1 MLITD
6 CFRRPLL
13 PSSGEEAPTNNKMR
27 DGSGTFDLTVKVY
40 FPDDKR
46 KMIAKLFVRDSMQ
59 SATSRTKLL
68 LHFSCLLLSDP
79 EQC

>member
-13 PSSGEEAPTNNKMR
+13 PSSGVEAPTNNEMR
-27 DGSGTFDLTVKVY
+27 DGKGTFDLTVKVY

-46 KMIAKLFVRDSMQ
+46 KSWSLQDSI
-59 SATSRTKLL
+59 
-68 LHFSCLLLSDP
+68 
-79 EQC
+79 